1 MKLKLDAKTV
11 AGLSLTKGRDEE
23 FAWDLDVPNFG
34 LRLRR
39 SGDGVKRIYVAQ
51 YRTGGR
57 TRRVR
62 LGVAEHL
69 TPTQARE
76 AARKILARVAL
87 GGDPQGEKQAKK
99 AEAGRTFAAMVDK
112 YLEAKQPDLRQ
123 VSFRLAKLYLTSS
136 YFQPLHSMGVTAI
149 TRDHIADRL
158 IVITKRHSAYTAA
171 TARRHLSTFFRWLME
186 EGLVAANPVVRTP
199 KPKKAKARERVLDD
213 GELVA
218 VWNATGGDNDHDRIV
233 RLQIL
238 TGARRAEIG
247 GMRWQE
253 IDFRTGKWTLPAARA
268 KNHRTHSIVLPKTAL
283 EILNKIPRLEGH
295 DHVFGDHAD
304 TGFTSW
310 HFAKSA
316 LDRRLAGAM
325 KEPWRPHDLRRTA
338 VTGMANLGIQP
349 HIIEAAINHVSG
361 HKAGV
366 AGVYNKATYEGEVKT
381 ALARW
386 SAHVLDLA
394 AGRRTDKVVP
404 LRKA

>member
-11 AGLSLTKGRDEE
+11 AGLALTKGRDEE
-23 FAWDLDVPNFG
+23 FAWDLEVPNFG

-39 SGDGVKRIYVAQ
+39 SGDGVQRTYVAQ
-51 YRTGGR
+51 YRAGGR

-69 TPTQARE
+69 SPTQARE
-76 AARKILARVAL
+76 AARKVLAKVAL
-87 GGDPQGEKQAKK
+87 GGDPQAEKQAKK
-99 AEAGRTFAAMVDK
+99 AEAGQTFTAMVEK
-112 YLEAKQPDLRQ
+112 YLEAKQPDLRK
-123 VSFRLAKLYLTSS
+123 VSFRLTKLYLLGP
-136 YFQPLHSMGVTAI
+136 YFRSLHSMGVAAI

-158 IVITKRHSAYTAA
+158 TVITKRHSAYTAA
-171 TARRHLSTFFRWLME
+171 TAQRHLSTFFRWLME
-186 EGLVAANPVVRTP
+186 EGWVAANPVIRTP

-247 GMRWQE
+247 GMRWSE
-253 IDFRTGKWTLPAARA
+253 IDRGGKWTLPAVRA

-283 EILNKIPRLEGH
+283 EILNKIPRLEGR
-295 DHVFGDHAD
+295 DHVFGDRAD
-304 TGFTSW
+304 AGFTSW
-310 HFAKSA
+310 HFAKSV
-316 LDRRLAGAM
+316 LDRRLVGTM
-325 KEPWRPHDLRRTA
+325 KESWRLHDLRRTA

-349 HIIEAAINHVSG
+349 HIIEATINHVSG

-366 AGVYNKATYEGEVKT
+366 GGIYNRAVYTTEVKI

-386 SAHVLDLA
+386 SAHVHDLV
-394 AGRRTDKVVP
+394 AGRRADKVVH